1 MSINHQFIQ
10 HDDKIVKR
18 YTKTVNGMVSGR
30 RLDPNNPANQ
40 MTWLLQSPDGNFKVL
55 WQGTGDEPRCERI
68 AFSYDLEVVELYS
81 DVEVRLF
88 ERQNRALIER
98 GVLKEYSEISP
109 AIDTTNLLSDEEVT
123 EFATIKQP
131 LAFKKKISTITSVH
145 TLRRILESVEKR
157 DRPMSFANTVHDRI
171 KELT

>member
-18 YTKTVNGMVSGR
+18 YTKTTNGMVSGR

-40 MTWLLQSPDGNFKVL
+40 MTWLLQSPDGNFKVF
-55 WQGTGDEPRCERI
+55 WEGTGDQPRCERV

-81 DVEVRLF
+81 DTEVRLF

-98 GVLKEYSEISP
+98 GILKEYSESSP
-109 AIDTTNLLSDEEVT
+109 AVDTTNLLTDEEVT
-123 EFATIKQP
+123 ALATTKQP
-131 LAFKKKISTITSVH
+131 LAFKKKIASITSIY
-145 TLRRILESVEKR
+145 TLQRILESIGAH
-157 DRPMSFANTVHDRI
+157 DRPMSFAKTIQERI
-171 KELT
+171 KELQ